1 MSTATAAYRA
11 GRRAAV
17 SFWLTY
23 QRTGGM
29 YNTKPT
35 CPCTTPELRA
45 EWQRG
50 FAKVSADV
58 LPTVDGK

>member
-1 MSTATAAYRA
+1 
-11 GRRAAV
+11 
-17 SFWLTY
+17 
-23 QRTGGM
+23 M